1 MTGSTAAE
9 RPRQRGPRGGDAD
22 TRGDILAAAAEAFA
36 TQGYGAASLRGI
48 ARQAGVDPA
57 LVRHYFGSKAELF
70 VEAMRP
76 LRADDAAVTAL
87 LATPAEQR
95 GEAFIRLALSL
106 WDDPVI
112 GARLRAILAS
122 IAAVDDVGAAFA
134 QVMMRDVLLRMV
146 RPDHA
151 EDRAAACATQIA
163 GLAMG
168 RYVLRVPSLADAPVE
183 RLAAIYG
190 PTFQRYLDGD
200 LDLSD

>member
-1 MTGSTAAE
+1 MSSTASSE
-9 RPRQRGPRGGDAD
+9 RPRQRGPRGGGAD

-36 TQGYGAASLRGI
+36 DQGYAAASLRGI
-48 ARQAGVDPA
+48 ARDAGVDPA
-57 LVRHYFGSKAELF
+57 LVRHYFGSKADLF
-70 VEAMRP
+70 IEAMRP

-87 LATPAEQR
+87 LAAPREEL
-95 GEAFIRLALSL
+95 GERFVRLALSL

-122 IAAVDDVGAAFA
+122 VAAVDDVGAAFA
-134 QVMMRDVLLRMV
+134 QVMMRDVLMRLV

-168 RYVLRVPSLADAPVE
+168 RYVIRVPSLTHASAD
-183 RLAAIYG
+183 RIAALYG

-200 LDLSD
+200 LDPSD